1 MGGRRFQARP
11 PLAAGQVDALRE
23 LDGFENGNVTV
34 IGDTPEA
41 SNEPTDCLSRNV
53 RSADVCS
60 SDRADVVATS
70 RLAVERDIANELGA
84 DYVDTTDWL
93 CTESACPMM
102 IGDILL
108 YRDATHITTVASEW
122 FRPLLEAT
130 LAPILP

>member
-1 MGGRRFQARP
+1 M
-11 PLAAGQVDALRE
+11 
-23 LDGFENGNVTV
+23 TV

-130 LAPILP
+130 LAPVLP